1 MLHRHV
7 NPTPLA
13 RPEYGAL
20 PDRTII
26 IRGKQEVSGSR
37 YPLWNWR
44 HVLLVMTVAII
55 GLSGSGFSSVA
66 SAAGQAAAQ
75 QITSVNN
82 DVPTDESESSLVPA
96 PKPERSDYPNIGVS
110 SRSLV
115 WVIAQ
120 MHLFFGALVLAVP
133 IFVLVIELIGFR
145 TKDDRYDDMAHEF
158 MKISLTAYAITALF
172 GGALTLCLF
181 LFYPDLMTYMT
192 TRVFG
197 AQMLVYATL
206 FFLESLLLYVYYY
219 GWYALRY
226 GNRKWIHLTLG
237 LLLNAVGTTLLVVA
251 NSWTTFMMAP
261 SGIDAAGAVV
271 GNIWEVMRGPLWNP
285 LNLHRFIANIAFGGA
300 VVGAYAAFKFLCAKT
315 AAEKAHYDWMGYT
328 SNFIAILAFLPLPFA
343 GYWLMAEIYAYSQQ
357 MGILAMGGI
366 LAWLFVI
373 QAVLICTILFAG
385 NYYLWSGMARTEGSQ
400 RYRWLIKYIAAV
412 LVLGFLVW
420 VTPHNIIFS
429 TDELARLGG
438 SNHPVLGPLGI
449 MPAKN
454 IAVFLMLI
462 FTFLSFQIYR
472 RADKVITVSWERWA
486 NALMIAIYIVASMN
500 VIFAGIYYGYFTNT
514 VYKVGSSV
522 MQVGSTLVVI
532 VSGVVI
538 DTFLFKGAKTLPVS
552 WGKISGRSQYALF
565 ALPVAFTWLMALM
578 GYVRSSVRTHWHV
591 YAVMKDNSSDN
602 FIPTLKH
609 VGNMVTFTTVLFLM
623 FLLFIFWVANLS
635 GVKQV
640 PGLGLANR
648 AAAEGVA

>member
-1 MLHRHV
+1 ML
-7 NPTPLA
+7 
-13 RPEYGAL
+13 
-20 PDRTII
+20 D
-26 IRGKQEVSGSR
+26 
-37 YPLWNWR
+37 WR
-44 HVLLVMTVAII
+44 HVLLVMMVAII

-82 DVPTDESESSLVPA
+82 DVPTDESESSLLPA

-197 AQMLVYATL
+197 AQMLVYAAL

-385 NYYLWSGMARTEGSQ
+385 NYYLWSGMGRTEGSQ
-400 RYRWLIKYIAAV
+400 RYRWLVKYIAAV

-420 VTPHNIIFS
+420 VTPHNIIF
-429 TDELARLGG
+429 TDDELGRLGG

-472 RADKVITVSWERWA
+472 RADKVITVSWESWA
-486 NALMIAIYIVASMN
+486 NALMVAIYLVASVN
-500 VIFAGIYYGYFTNT
+500 VIFAGVYYGYFTNT

-522 MQVGSTLVVI
+522 IQVGSTLVVI

-538 DTFLFKGAKTLPVS
+538 DTLMFKGAKTLPVS
-552 WGKISGRSQYALF
+552 WGKVSGRSQYALF

-591 YAVMKDNSSDN
+591 YAVMKDNSADN
-602 FIPTLKH
+602 FIPTLQH

-640 PGLGLANR
+640 PAHGSAGR
-648 AAAEGVA
+648 AAAEAVA

>member
-1 MLHRHV
+1 MER
-7 NPTPLA
+7 
-13 RPEYGAL
+13 
-20 PDRTII
+20 RT
-26 IRGKQEVSGSR
+26 
-37 YPLWNWR
+37 
-44 HVLLVMTVAII
+44 
-55 GLSGSGFSSVA
+55 LSGNNAGLCYALLWIWRRVPLVIVAAILGLGATGVLSTALAASDGVEQRVA
-66 SAAGQAAAQ
+66 SAGNAG
-75 QITSVNN
+75 I
-82 DVPTDESESSLVPA
+82 TDEAKASLLPA
-96 PKPERSDYPNIGVS
+96 PKIKRSSYPNIGVS
-110 SRSLV
+110 SRAIV

-145 TKDDRYDDMAHEF
+145 TDDDRYDDMAHEF
-158 MKISLTAYAITALF
+158 MKISVTAYAVTALF
-172 GGALTLCLF
+172 GGALF
-181 LFYPDLMTYMT
+181 LALVLLYPDFMTYM

-197 AQMLVYATL
+197 AQMLVYAVL
-206 FFLESLLLYVYYY
+206 FFLESMLLYIYYY
-219 GWYALRY
+219 GWNALRY
-226 GNRKWIHLTLG
+226 GNRKWVHLTLG

-261 SGIDAAGAVV
+261 SGIDTTGAVI
-271 GNIWEVMRGPLWNP
+271 GDIWEVMKGPLWNP

-315 AAEKAHYDWMGYT
+315 PAEKAHYDWMGYT

-343 GYWLMAEIYAYSQQ
+343 GYWLMAEVYAYSQQ

-385 NYYLWSGMARTEGSQ
+385 NYYLWTGMARTEGSE
-400 RYRWLIKYIAAV
+400 RYRWLIKYVAVV

-420 VTPHNIIFS
+420 VTPHNVIFTTS
-429 TDELARLGG
+429 EIARLGG
-438 SNHPVLGPLGI
+438 GNHPVLGPLGL

-462 FTFLSFQIYR
+462 VTFLSFQIYR
-472 RADKVITVSWERWA
+472 RADKVITVSWEGWG
-486 NALMIAIYIVASMN
+486 NALMVAIYLVASSN

-522 MQVGSTLVVI
+522 MQVASTLVVI
-532 VSGVVI
+532 VAGVVI
-538 DTFLFKGAKTLPVS
+538 DTLMFKGAKTLPVS
-552 WGKISGRSQYALF
+552 WGKVADRSQYALF

-591 YAVMKDNSSDN
+591 YAVVKDNSPDN
-602 FIPTLKH
+602 FIPTLQY
-609 VGNMVTFTTVLFLM
+609 VGNMVTFVTLLFLL
-623 FLLFIFWVANLS
+623 FLLFIFWIANLS
-635 GVKQV
+635 GTSQV
-640 PGLGLANR
+640 PPAPAGKRVAEQ
-648 AAAEGVA
+648 AAA